1 MPENEIKQFAELVV
15 EMRRTQKEFFKS
27 RNYTVMQKSKILEK
41 EVDEKAAEILNG
53 FKQDVENQ
61 PDLFGES

>member
-1 MPENEIKQFAELVV
+1 MPEIEIRQFVELVV
-15 EMRRTQKEFFKS
+15 EMRRTQKEYFKF

-41 EVDEKAAEILNG
+41 VVDKRAAEILNG
-53 FKQDVENQ
+53 FKQDVGNQ